1 MYVNSLIPEPTES
14 HDTNLSGIVEQKEE
28 IEHVEKEEGEET
40 TVKLDSYDLYKL
52 NMTEVHS
59 NPISSAVQYTYI
71 DSMAERAVD
80 RYS

>member
-1 MYVNSLIPEPTES
+1 MISESTES
-14 HDTNLSGIVEQKEE
+14 HTTNLSGVVEQKEE
-28 IEHVEKEEGEET
+28 IEHVEKEEEEEEK

-59 NPISSAVQYTYI
+59 NLISSDVLYRYI
-71 DSMAERAVD
+71 GSMAERAVD